1 MRHLQNISLCHPDD
15 EIMWK
20 LPNSNNQ
27 LNNFPISDFL
37 HSLNNEMLS
46 NQLNIAY
53 KNDEKKNQ
61 RLENY
66 DISFIA

>member
-1 MRHLQNISLCHPDD
+1 
-15 EIMWK
+15 MWK
-20 LPNSNNQ
+20 LPNFDNQ
-27 LNNFPISDFL
+27 LNNFPISDFPR
-37 HSLNNEMLS
+37 SLNNEMLS